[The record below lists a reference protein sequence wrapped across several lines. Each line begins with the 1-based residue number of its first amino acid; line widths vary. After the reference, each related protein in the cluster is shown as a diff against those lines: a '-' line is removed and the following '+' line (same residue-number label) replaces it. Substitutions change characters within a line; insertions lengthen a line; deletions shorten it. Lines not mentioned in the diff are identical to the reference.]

1 MTQNNKNKT
10 LHHLGRY
17 LKEVKDK
24 FRKNNLKIFYCWNK
38 QILIHLYRK
47 GNIVTITLRLPGQ
60 K

>member
-24 FRKNNLKIFYCWNK
+24 FRGKKISKYFIAGISKYLFTCIEK
-38 QILIHLYRK
+38 A
-47 GNIVTITLRLPGQ
+47 TLSLSY
-60 K
+60 